1 MAIYDSMNGNNAWNP
16 MEHEETPKI
25 DEMGFDQKKSNG
37 SNPIL
42 TPKPETVDDSLY
54 YKNRLPP
61 PAPQT
66 IFSQMWIRKLIFG
79 FISQSNSIKS
89 G

>member
-1 MAIYDSMNGNNAWNP
+1 MAIYDSINGNNAWNP

-42 TPKPETVDDSLY
+42 TPKPETVDDSLKGESEGETLLGY
-54 YKNRLPP
+54 
-61 PAPQT
+61 
-66 IFSQMWIRKLIFG
+66 
-79 FISQSNSIKS
+79 
-89 G
+89 